1 MESLSA
7 GWKTK
12 NKTGAGRFLA
22 LALCLLASPSWAA
35 SHSRTV
41 SLAPAQVFQG
51 GIVRITVSGEDL
63 EEVGGFLQNR
73 SIAFFP
79 AQAGVYFALL
89 GVDLEQKPGPLEIT
103 VRSKSKDKEKWERS
117 VLLRIKKKAF
127 AREELTVPPSFDR
140 IDEAARKRIEK
151 EQETLDRLWAL
162 ATPRRLWDGGF
173 LQPLP
178 GGISSPFGLR
188 RVINGYPRSPHGGVD
203 LKASLGA
210 EVRAANHGRVVLREE
225 FFFSG
230 KSIVLDHGGGLFT
243 MYFHLSDFAVEQE
256 GLVRKGDVIGRAGM
270 SGRVTGPHLHWGA
283 RLNGARVDPF
293 ELLGATGNGQQA
305 VGEKQ

>member
-1 MESLSA
+1 VESLSA

-89 GVDLEQKPGPLEIT
+89 GVDLEQKPGALEIT

-140 IDEAARKRIEK
+140 IDEAARK
-151 EQETLDRLWAL
+151 D
-162 ATPRRLWDGGF
+162 
-173 LQPLP
+173 
-178 GGISSPFGLR
+178 
-188 RVINGYPRSPHGGVD
+188 
-203 LKASLGA
+203 
-210 EVRAANHGRVVLREE
+210 
-225 FFFSG
+225 
-230 KSIVLDHGGGLFT
+230 
-243 MYFHLSDFAVEQE
+243 
-256 GLVRKGDVIGRAGM
+256 
-270 SGRVTGPHLHWGA
+270 
-283 RLNGARVDPF
+283 
-293 ELLGATGNGQQA
+293 
-305 VGEKQ
+305 